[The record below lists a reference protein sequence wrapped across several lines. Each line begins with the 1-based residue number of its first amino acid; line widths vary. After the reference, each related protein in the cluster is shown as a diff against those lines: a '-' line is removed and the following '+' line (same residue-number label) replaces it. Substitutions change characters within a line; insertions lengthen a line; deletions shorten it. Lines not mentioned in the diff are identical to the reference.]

1 MNIFNWAQ
9 DNNVIWIENIRYWM
23 LNNLNRNLYNFLS
36 GSNGLT
42 EKRAL
47 KICKNMFNHIG
58 LNGMDNLAR
67 LIGFGEDDWDYYY
80 ITKDQHGK
88 IVWESM
94 VGDFNSLKGKI
105 SNWSYDNLER
115 TFQRCDNF
123 PEKEFIHKKE
133 KNIFENE

>member
-1 MNIFNWAQ
+1 MSLFNWAQ
-9 DNNVIWIENIRYWM
+9 DNNIVWLENIDYWAM
-23 LNNLNRNLYNFLS
+23 NNLNEKIYHFLR

-47 KICKNMFNHIG
+47 KICDNMFNHIG
-58 LNGMDNLAR
+58 LNGMNKLAR

-80 ITKDQHGK
+80 ITKDQNGRV
-88 IVWESM
+88 VWESM

-115 TFQRCDNF
+115 AFQRCNNF
-123 PEKEFIHKKE
+123 PEKEFIYKKE
-133 KNIFENE
+133 KSLFED